1 MDCWSTSDI
10 LFSDAC
16 LVYCV
21 TGVFC
26 ALVRWFHVCGPYS
39 GAAAD
44 YYYPARKQLSF
55 FYAFCIFQFPY
66 VMNPTDGATW
76 IYVGIFGM
84 LYYPVCFAMLFRRY
98 FDRRKLY
105 DSWRGLI
112 FTTLPLTM
120 LLALCIAALSAGDWV
135 VAHRKALWAAG
146 GVTGIALMSYTATV
160 AVQLKRKIDKY
171 HYDTFSC
178 EHDFPYR
185 FAERVV
191 WLPFFWFALSLSVF
205 LSGNRWM
212 KFGVDLAMTVQMVFF
227 LIKVLHPQRMSP
239 DGAETGAEYAP
250 EADES
255 GPEDG
260 GEIARTALAD
270 SAERE
275 AIHRELAETIKRMYL
290 NSGLLKTDVINEIDY
305 GKKTLAKEYISEV
318 GFYNFVNA
326 FRLEHARLYR
336 EAHPMATLDQIAEVS
351 GFRDRFAL
359 NYAKKKITFDCRS
372 LTRDFHPDVK

>member
-1 MDCWSTSDI
+1 
-10 LFSDAC
+10 
-16 LVYCV
+16 
-21 TGVFC
+21 
-26 ALVRWFHVCGPYS
+26 
-39 GAAAD
+39 
-44 YYYPARKQLSF
+44 
-55 FYAFCIFQFPY
+55 
-66 VMNPTDGATW
+66 
-76 IYVGIFGM
+76 
-84 LYYPVCFAMLFRRY
+84 
-98 FDRRKLY
+98 
-105 DSWRGLI
+105 
-112 FTTLPLTM
+112 
-120 LLALCIAALSAGDWV
+120 
-135 VAHRKALWAAG
+135 
-146 GVTGIALMSYTATV
+146 
-160 AVQLKRKIDKY
+160 
-171 HYDTFSC
+171 
-178 EHDFPYR
+178 
-185 FAERVV
+185 
-191 WLPFFWFALSLSVF
+191 
-205 LSGNRWM
+205 M

>member
-1 MDCWSTSDI
+1 
-10 LFSDAC
+10 
-16 LVYCV
+16 
-21 TGVFC
+21 
-26 ALVRWFHVCGPYS
+26 
-39 GAAAD
+39 
-44 YYYPARKQLSF
+44 
-55 FYAFCIFQFPY
+55 
-66 VMNPTDGATW
+66 
-76 IYVGIFGM
+76 
-84 LYYPVCFAMLFRRY
+84 
-98 FDRRKLY
+98 
-105 DSWRGLI
+105 
-112 FTTLPLTM
+112 M

-146 GVTGIALMSYTATV
+146 GVAGIALMSYTATV

-336 EAHPMATLDQIAEVS
+336 EAHPIATLDQIAAVS